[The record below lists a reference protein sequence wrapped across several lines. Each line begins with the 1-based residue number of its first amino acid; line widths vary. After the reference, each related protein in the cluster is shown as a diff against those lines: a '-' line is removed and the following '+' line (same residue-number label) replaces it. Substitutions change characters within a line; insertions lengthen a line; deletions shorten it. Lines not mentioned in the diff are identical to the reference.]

1 MSPPT
6 GSVHVIFRSPPNVD
20 VAFGTTIRTSALR
33 EEVTCTATLVS
44 LRAHPRA
51 SDLIVLTASVH
62 LKIMSEAVLYT
73 NSAQL
78 ASSPFEHEVLSL
90 PTTAVRFVSDENI
103 SYG

>member
-1 MSPPT
+1 MLPPRLGAT
-6 GSVHVIFRSPPNVD
+6 GCNTAHEPVINVAANRQRPRHLSPPNVD

-51 SDLIVLTASVH
+51 SLIVLTASVH

-78 ASSPFEHEVLSL
+78 ASSPF
-90 PTTAVRFVSDENI
+90 TKC
-103 SYG
+103 